1 MQRRR
6 SMPHLFPR
14 NRYEHRAGLRLSG
27 LGEAEKPNFRDRCSL
42 KWPVRGQAMGDRCS
56 LKWPVRGQAMGDRCS
71 LKWPVWGQAMGRCDP
86 NRARDLS
93 RGLSHGRFRGR
104 FRGLSRSMS
113 RGLPVVCPWSVPRQT
128 TQ

>member
-27 LGEAEKPNFRDRCSL
+27 LGEAERPGFR
-42 KWPVRGQAMGDRCS
+42 
-56 LKWPVRGQAMGDRCS
+56 DRCS

-86 NRARDLS
+86 NRALDLS
-93 RGLSHGRFRGR
+93 RDLSHGRFRGR

-113 RGLPVVCPWSVPRQT
+113 RGLPVVCPWSARGLPVVCPWSVPRQT
-128 TQ
+128 TH